1 MTTNTLRTVF
11 LMSLVVALFL
21 LLGQLLGGQT
31 GMAIALVIAL
41 AMNFFSYWFSD
52 KMVLSMYKAKEVDR
66 STAPELYTMVEEL
79 SAEAGIPMPRV
90 YIIPQ
95 MQPNAFATGRNPSNA
110 AVAATEGI
118 MRVLNKEELR
128 GVMAHEVAH
137 IVHRDILTQTIVIT
151 VVSAIS
157 YMANFALFF
166 GGSRDDNGP
175 NPIVV
180 ILSALLAP
188 LAATML
194 QAAVSRSREYEA
206 DRLGAELC
214 GRPSALAHALAKIEN
229 SVRQIPMEVSA
240 SGAQSTAHMF
250 PVNPFSGN
258 KMMRLFSTH
267 PPTQERISNLM
278 EMEQTG
284 VYPS

>member
-11 LMSLVVALFL
+11 LMTLVIALFL
-21 LLGQLLGGQT
+21 LLGQLLGGRT
-31 GMAIALVIAL
+31 GMTIALGIAL

-52 KMVLSMYKAKEVDR
+52 KMVLSMYRAQEVDR
-66 STAPELYTMVEEL
+66 ATAPEYYGMVEEL
-79 SAEAGIPMPRV
+79 AREAGIPMPKV

-95 MQPNAFATGRNPSNA
+95 MQPNAFATGRNPSHA
-110 AVAATEGI
+110 AVAATEGLLR
-118 MRVLNKEELR
+118 MLSKEELR

-157 YMANFALFF
+157 YLANFALFF
-166 GGSRDDNGP
+166 GGSRDEGP
-175 NPIVV
+175 NLIVV

-188 LAATML
+188 VAAMML

-206 DRLGAELC
+206 DRLGAELS
-214 GRPSALAHALAKIEN
+214 RPAYLANALGKIERA
-229 SVRQIPMEVSA
+229 VHQIPMEVSSA
-240 SGAQSTAHMF
+240 NAQSTAHMF
-250 PVNPFSGN
+250 PVNPFSGSR
-258 KMMRLFSTH
+258 MMRLFSTH
-267 PPTQERISNLM
+267 PATEERIQNLM
-278 EMEQTG
+278 EMERTG